1 MTEASDSI
9 INSTGASDVGAALGK
24 MGPNDEFQEPE
35 PQAGNPED
43 RWSSEAGVMLLN
55 GLMRIFSSGNVPAEV
70 HVDPTK
76 LAAVRSMDLVEVVE
90 KHMPSGTNRESVLQ
104 VAQWWNQNRTRLTYT
119 SREGFL
125 FPVVISQSE
134 QIEAAVFSAVLQELQ
149 ARGLE
154 QAIARLGIDIQTLMK
169 APKLFQDMVWFQFQ
183 FLLHEWLSPS
193 KIVVPGVNAPSVR
206 L

>member
-1 MTEASDSI
+1 MTE
-9 INSTGASDVGAALGK
+9 STGSAFESVGESNVGGVLGK
-24 MGPNDEFQEPE
+24 VGPNGEVQEPE
-35 PQAGNPED
+35 PEAENQED
-43 RWSSEAGVMLLN
+43 RWLSEAGVMLLN

-76 LAAVRSMDLVEVVE
+76 LAAVRSIDLVEVVG
-90 KHMPSGTNRESVLQ
+90 KHVPSGANRESVLQ
-104 VAQWWNQNRTRLTYT
+104 VAQWWNQNRNRLSYT
-119 SREGFL
+119 PREGFL

-134 QIEAAVFSAVLQELQ
+134 QVEAEVFSAVLQELQ

-169 APKLFQDMVWFQFQ
+169 SPKLFQDTVWFQFQ
-183 FLLHEWLSPS
+183 FLLHEWLNPS
-193 KIVVPGVNAPSVR
+193 KIVVPGVNGPNVR